1 MQLHPHDEIKCN
13 TMSVTDKQV
22 DFGGKINKK
31 SPANANGYA
40 QQTLPLSYFARSFGV
55 TTFEFMENLYGS

>member
-1 MQLHPHDEIKCN
+1 
-13 TMSVTDKQV
+13 MSVTDKQV